1 MSIFQSKTGEWKMDS
16 IELRKQ
22 AILMYLHNTNISDVC
37 RALKCSRP
45 WLYKWIKRYQSNPRG
60 EWYSEYSRRPHAI
73 HPGVDSE
80 RENLIVKIRRNL
92 EKTAYAQIGA
102 VSIQWELQKL
112 QIEPLPIWTI
122 NRIIKKH
129 GLVLKE
135 KKPGKRLNKYPNY
148 GVDAIHQMDLI
159 GPRYIKN
166 QRVYFCNI
174 IAADS
179 HCVHVNR
186 IPSKASHEILPA
198 IIRFWQQFGIPDY
211 FQMDN
216 ELSFRGSNRYPHSFG
231 QLIRFVLSQGVTPIF
246 IPVREPWRN
255 GIIEKFNDTFDK
267 KFFRIQT
274 FANLEALVKQSAKF
288 EQFHN
293 RNYRYS
299 VNQNQVPIQVHR
311 LNHPTRYL
319 DKDYQLPDDIP
330 LESGKIIL
338 IRFIRSDLRLNIFGE
353 VFQVR
358 PELVY
363 RYVEAIISIEGQ
375 SLCVYA
381 DNQLVKQFP
390 YYVPVD
396 WV

>member
-1 MSIFQSKTGEWKMDS
+1 MDI

-22 AILMYLHNTNISDVC
+22 AILMYLRDITITEIC
-37 RALKCSRP
+37 QTLKCSRP
-45 WLYKWIKRYQSNPRG
+45 WLYKWVKRYQSNPNG
-60 EWYSEYSRRPHAI
+60 EWYAEYSRRPHTI
-73 HPGVDSE
+73 HTRVDNDLES
-80 RENLIVKIRRNL
+80 LIIKVRRNL
-92 EKTAYAQIGA
+92 EKISYAQIGA
-102 VSIQWELQKL
+102 TSIQWELQKL
-112 QIEPLPIWTI
+112 RIEPPPIWTI
-122 NRIIKKH
+122 DRIIQKH
-129 GLVLKE
+129 GLALK
-135 KKPGKRLNKYPNY
+135 KKKTSKRVNEYPDY
-148 GVDAIHQMDLI
+148 GVAALHQMDLV
-159 GPRYIKN
+159 GPRYINK
-166 QRVYFCNI
+166 RRIYFCNI

-179 HCVHVNR
+179 HCVNLNP
-186 IPSKASHEILPA
+186 IPSKASHNILPA

-211 FQMDN
+211 LQMDN

-267 KFFRIQT
+267 KFFRTQE
-274 FANLEALVKQSAKF
+274 FKNLESLVQQSTAF

-293 RNYRYS
+293 SNYRYS
-299 VNQNQVPIQVHR
+299 VNQNKTPIQVNR
-311 LNHPTRYL
+311 LNPPARYL
-319 DKDYQLPDDIP
+319 DKHYQLPDDIP

-353 VFQVR
+353 VFQII

-363 RYVEAIISIEGQ
+363 RYVEAIISVEGQ
-375 SLCVYA
+375 SLSVYS
-381 DNQLVKQFP
+381 DHRLVQRFP